1 MLKFIRQHA
10 DKIDGI
16 EIYPLV
22 SLVIF
27 VVFFVAVLVYTKK
40 MTQRSVDEMSQLPLD
55 LQDEPHTKTP

>member
-27 VVFFVAVLVYTKK
+27 VVFFAAVLVYTKK
-40 MTQRSVDEMSQLPLD
+40 MTKSSVDEMSRLPLD
-55 LQDEPHTKTP
+55 LQDEPHTKTL